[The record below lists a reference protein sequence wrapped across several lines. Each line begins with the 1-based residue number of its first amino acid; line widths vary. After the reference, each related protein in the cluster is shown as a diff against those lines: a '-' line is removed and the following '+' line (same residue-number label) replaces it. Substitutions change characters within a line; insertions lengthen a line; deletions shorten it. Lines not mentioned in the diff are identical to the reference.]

1 MSAGLLYLGQA
12 METLPAGLGIWG
24 LIGGGV
30 PSVIMG
36 FMWFLQYR
44 SKISNE
50 IAGNSAM
57 KEALEYTKA
66 QLAQVTLERDEA
78 DAERRKQWQEFN
90 QLEMQVN
97 RLTLLCDQQNH
108 QIQNFS
114 LQVEQLTTQNR
125 SLTEEVSRLRQ
136 SLER

>member
-1 MSAGLLYLGQA
+1 
-12 METLPAGLGIWG
+12 METLPAGLGVWG
-24 LIGGGV
+24 LIGGGI

-57 KEALEYTKA
+57 KEALDFHKA
-66 QLAQVTLERDEA
+66 QVVQLTTERDEA
-78 DAERRKQWQEFN
+78 DTERRKQWQEYN
-90 QLEMQVN
+90 LLEQQVN
-97 RLTLLCDQQNH
+97 RLTLTCEQQNT
-108 QIQNFS
+108 QIQNLS
-114 LQVEQLTTQNR
+114 LHVEQLTNQNR
-125 SLTEEVSRLRQ
+125 QLTDEVSRLRQ

>member
-1 MSAGLLYLGQA
+1 

-24 LIGGGV
+24 LIGGGI

-36 FMWFLQYR
+36 FMWFLQYK
-44 SKISNE
+44 SKLSNE

-57 KEALEYTKA
+57 KEALEQYKT
-66 QLAQVTLERDEA
+66 QLYQVTKERDEA

-90 QLEMQVN
+90 LLESQVN
-97 RLTLLCDQQNH
+97 KLNLLCEQQNQ

-114 LQVEQLTTQNR
+114 LQVQQLTEQNR
-125 SLTEEVSRLRQ
+125 SLTDEVSRLRQ
-136 SLER
+136 TLEQ

>member
-1 MSAGLLYLGQA
+1 
-12 METLPAGLGIWG
+12 METLPAGLGVWG
-24 LIGGGV
+24 LIGGGI

-57 KEALEYTKA
+57 KEALDFHKA
-66 QLAQVTLERDEA
+66 QVVQLTTERDEA
-78 DAERRKQWQEFN
+78 DTERRKQWQEYN
-90 QLEMQVN
+90 MLEQQVN
-97 RLTLLCDQQNH
+97 RLTLTCEQQNT
-108 QIQNFS
+108 QIQNLS
-114 LQVEQLTTQNR
+114 LHVEQLTNQNR
-125 SLTEEVSRLRQ
+125 QLTDEVSRLRQ

>member
-1 MSAGLLYLGQA
+1 

-24 LIGGGV
+24 LIGGGI

-36 FMWFLQYR
+36 FMWFLQYK
-44 SKISNE
+44 SKLSNE

-57 KEALEYTKA
+57 KEALEQYKT
-66 QLAQVTLERDEA
+66 QLYQVTKERDEA

-90 QLEMQVN
+90 LLESQVN
-97 RLTLLCDQQNH
+97 KLNLLCEQQNQ

-114 LQVEQLTTQNR
+114 LQVQQLTDQNR
-125 SLTEEVSRLRQ
+125 SLTDEVSRLRQ
-136 SLER
+136 TLEQ

>member
-1 MSAGLLYLGQA
+1 

-24 LIGGGV
+24 LIGGGI

-36 FMWFLQYR
+36 FMWFLQYK
-44 SKISNE
+44 SKLSNE

-57 KEALEYTKA
+57 KEALEQYKT

-78 DAERRKQWQEFN
+78 DQERRKQWKEFN
-90 QLEMQVN
+90 TLEQQVN
-97 RLTLLCDQQNH
+97 RLSLLCDQQNQ

-114 LQVEQLTTQNR
+114 LQVNQLTEQNKT
-125 SLTEEVSRLRQ
+125 LTDEVTRLRE
-136 SLER
+136 SMER

>member
-1 MSAGLLYLGQA
+1 

-24 LIGGGV
+24 LIGGGI

-36 FMWFLQYR
+36 FMWFLQYK
-44 SKISNE
+44 SKLSNE

-57 KEALEYTKA
+57 KEALEQYKT

-78 DAERRKQWQEFN
+78 DQERRKQWKEFN
-90 QLEMQVN
+90 QLEAQVN
-97 RLTLLCDQQNH
+97 KLNLLCEQQNT

-114 LQVEQLTTQNR
+114 LQVSQLTEQNKT
-125 SLTEEVSRLRQ
+125 LTNEVTRLRE
-136 SLER
+136 SMER